1 MKTCVKT
8 IVLSALS
15 ALVVFT
21 GMTYT
26 SCNPDKCKAITCAY
40 GGVCTNGE
48 CTCAT
53 GYEGNQCEKVTRD
66 KFTGTWEVAETGTQT
81 GFNRYTISIAP
92 AEAIQEVGIFNFYN
106 YIPMNLSVIANVSN
120 DTLYIPRQELFNRTI
135 EGMGYLD
142 PTVDYEENGHMI
154 LRYRVTETVS
164 GVYNDFGLIE
174 GQPSLWY
181 RTSDDF

>member
-21 GMTYT
+21 GITYT

-40 GGVCTNGE
+40 GGVCTDGE

-53 GYEGNQCEKVTRD
+53 GYEGNQCEKITRD
-66 KFTGTWEVAETGTQT
+66 KFTGTWDVAETGTQT
-81 GFNRYTISIAP
+81 GFNDYVLSIVP
-92 AEAIQEVGIFNFYN
+92 AEAINEVGIRNLYN
-106 YIPMNLSVIANVSN
+106 YFEQHIIAHVSD
-120 DTLYIPRQELFNRTI
+120 DTLYIPRQEVFNRVI
-135 EGMGYLD
+135 EGLGYLD

-154 LRYRVTETVS
+154 VRYRVTEPIS
-164 GVYNDFGLIE
+164 GVVNDFGFIE
-174 GQPSLWY
+174 GQASLWY
-181 RTSDDF
+181 KTSDEY